1 MSLKKGDLAEWHEA
15 LNGSSDIAKRDA
27 LNAVIHAMTAGKDVT
42 SLFPDVIKC
51 IITKDLELKKLV
63 YLYLITHAKDFPET
77 TILAVNAFVK
87 DSQNTESPF
96 IRALAIR
103 TMGCV
108 RLPQIAEYLAE
119 PLCSAVRDLDSYVR
133 KTAALTIA
141 KLFRISPQLCL
152 DNDLIK
158 SLMDL
163 IQDGNQV
170 VVANAVSAA
179 IDIIRYVDVHARDY
193 AGTISYDS
201 IFTDGVVRSALAA
214 VPEVNEW
221 GLISLLESLVYY
233 KPSCLEDAVAAAEKI
248 LPKLQHANTSVVISA
263 VRAVLHLVTYMQSDQ
278 RMVVTYMKRVTP
290 ACVTLLCS
298 DSPGIQY
305 ATLRCLPSI
314 IQVYPTLFARDI
326 RPLLPKYQDVLYVK
340 LEKLELLLQLA
351 TENNAAEILSELKEY
366 CLSEVETVFVKK
378 CIRTIGLLAIK
389 LINFAGTAVQTLVD
403 LVRRVSGIDEAGGAQ
418 GGSGEKGRSQAGAQ
432 AGAQSSGMTELLGDP
447 IADPQAEQGA
457 SGAEAAEAP
466 APQAAQGITVQASA
480 DSKSLTTGYAAVV
493 QESLIAIRDIIRCY
507 PGYFDGAI
515 VPMLQ
520 AVSSVDDVEARCA
533 LFFIIGENA
542 EIIENVV
549 DLLEDFAE
557 GFSDEAEPAQL
568 TLLTACVKAFL
579 TSPNTETQKLV
590 QAVLTQATSIGKGE
604 DQARRSDRADV
615 VTDSETASFNIC
627 SPDVRERGFFYWRLL
642 SAGSENNFELAKRVV
657 FAAKGDDQRIGLD
670 RAKAV
675 EIVDAG
681 LARTVFVPNLGCFSA
696 ISRLDVESLK
706 FASSAL
712 YTTSGKANR
721 AQRQSALQSAFGNY
735 NDDADDILNLYA
747 PTAAE
752 GEAEALDDL
761 LGAEEPE
768 DNTAAVV
775 GAVKTIED
783 DSAQKISD
791 LLRSTQTAPT
801 ASQQLAEN
809 VYNATYSM
817 GTSYTHYDVP
827 YIEVLPSESGSGLAV
842 DACFQSDASGA
853 AGGSMLFLRLRNTNL
868 EFSVNDFMIQLNSNE
883 RGLQQSNYLIDI
895 GLLGPGATYEVQV
908 PCHADV
914 NCVDTDVSPGYV
926 QMALKSNLGIFYFA
940 VALD

>member
-15 LNGSSDIAKRDA
+15 LNGTSDVAKREA
-27 LNAVIHAMTAGKDVT
+27 LDMVIHAMTAGKDVT

-141 KLFRISPQLCL
+141 KLFRINPQLCL

-158 SLMDL
+158 ALMDL

-179 IDIIRYVDVHARDY
+179 VDIIRYVDVHAKEY
-193 AGTISYDS
+193 SNVISYDS
-201 IFTDGVVRSALAA
+201 IFTDSVVRSALAA
-214 VPEVNEW
+214 IPEVNEW
-221 GLISLLESLVYY
+221 GLIALLESLVYC
-233 KPSCLEDAVAAAEKI
+233 KPSCLEDAVAAAEKV
-248 LPKLQHANTSVVISA
+248 LSKLQHANTAVVISA
-263 VRAVLHLVTYMQSDQ
+263 VRAILHLVNYMQSDP
-278 RMVVTYMKRVTP
+278 RLVVTYMRRITP
-290 ACVTLLCS
+290 ACVTLLCA
-298 DSPGIQY
+298 DNPGVQY
-305 ATLRCLPSI
+305 AILRCLPSI

-326 RPLLPKYQDVLYVK
+326 RPILPRYQDVLYVK
-340 LEKLELLLQLA
+340 LEKLDLLLQLA

-366 CLSEVETVFVKK
+366 CLSEVETVFVKR
-378 CIRTIGLLAIK
+378 CVRLIGLLAIK
-389 LINFAGTAVQTLVD
+389 LINFAGSAVQTLVD
-403 LVRRVSGIDEAGGAQ
+403 LVRRVSGVEDEGAAMGTEGTAAAGE
-418 GGSGEKGRSQAGAQ
+418 SPE
-432 AGAQSSGMTELLGDP
+432 
-447 IADPQAEQGA
+447 
-457 SGAEAAEAP
+457 
-466 APQAAQGITVQASA
+466 GILVQASV
-480 DSKSLTTGYAAVV
+480 SSRSLTTGYAAVV

-542 EIIENVV
+542 ELIENVV
-549 DLLEDFAE
+549 DLLQDFAD

-568 TLLTACVKAFL
+568 TLLTACVKVFL

-590 QAVLTQATSIGKGE
+590 QAVLTQATSIGKEQDHSKG
-604 DQARRSDRADV
+604 SDV
-615 VTDSETASFNIC
+615 VTGSETGSFHIC

-657 FAAKGDDQRIGLD
+657 FASKADDQRIGLD

-675 EIVDAG
+675 EVVDAN
-681 LARTVFVPNLGCFSA
+681 LARTVFVPNLGCFSSV
-696 ISRLDVESLK
+696 SRLEVESLK
-706 FASSAL
+706 FASSLL
-712 YTTSGKANR
+712 YTASGKANR

-735 NDDADDILNLYA
+735 NDDADDILNLYSSPA
-747 PTAAE
+747 PE
-752 GEAEALDDL
+752 GETEDLPDL
-761 LGAEEPE
+761 LGEGEPA

-783 DSAQKISD
+783 DSAQKISE
-791 LLRSTQTAPT
+791 LVRSSQTTAPT
-801 ASQQLAEN
+801 ASQQLADN
-809 VYNATYSM
+809 VYNASHSM
-817 GTSYTHYDVP
+817 GATYVHYDVP
-827 YIEVLPSESGSGLAV
+827 YIEVLPAESGSGLAIE
-842 DACFQSDASGA
+842 ACFHSDDSGA
-853 AGGSMLFLRLRNTNL
+853 AGGSMLFLRLRNTNM
-868 EFSVNDFMIQLNSNE
+868 EFSVTDFMIQLNSNE
-883 RGLQQSNYLIDI
+883 RGLQQSNYIIDI
-895 GLLGPGATYEVQV
+895 GLLGPGATYEVLV

-926 QMALKSNLGIFYFA
+926 QMALKSNLGILYFA